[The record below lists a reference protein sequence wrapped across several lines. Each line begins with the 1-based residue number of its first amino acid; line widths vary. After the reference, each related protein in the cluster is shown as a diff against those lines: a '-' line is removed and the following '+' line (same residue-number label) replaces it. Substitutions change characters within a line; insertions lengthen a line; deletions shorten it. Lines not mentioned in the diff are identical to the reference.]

1 MIEARGLARSSGPA
15 RAVRGLDLSVPAG
28 TTTCLIGLNGAG
40 KTTVVRMLTTLLRP
54 DAGWARVTGHD
65 IVADSAA
72 VRSS

>member
-1 MIEARGLARSSGPA
+1 MIEARGLAKSSGPA
-15 RAVRGLDLSVPAG
+15 RAVRGLDPSVPAG

-54 DAGWARVTGHD
+54 DAGWARVAGHD